1 MQPIKVINVFDT
13 GTGTEEVVLEPSLEE
28 TKEEVVIVEDIVDN
42 LEIEWQADFFR
53 NVTEKKAWAKVTP
66 IIMYSS
72 MLWNPVSQDQ
82 TTQPTRI

>member
-42 LEIEWQADFFR
+42 LEKEWWADFFGMLR
-53 NVTEKKAWAKVTP
+53 KTKAQV
-66 IIMYSS
+66 
-72 MLWNPVSQDQ
+72 
-82 TTQPTRI
+82 